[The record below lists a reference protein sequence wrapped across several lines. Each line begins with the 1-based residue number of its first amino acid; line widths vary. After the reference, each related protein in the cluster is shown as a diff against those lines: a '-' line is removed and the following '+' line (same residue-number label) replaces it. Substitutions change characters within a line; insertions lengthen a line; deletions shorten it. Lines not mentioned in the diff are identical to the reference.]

1 MDRRRSIRLNVQFF
15 SQLRREGSDFHLE
28 AVTDNVSQIGAFV
41 KTEVWKTFQLSEQV
55 EVIFFVPPTFSGQ
68 DVIIGLKG
76 SAVIARLNMGREGIG
91 LEFTKSLKQF
101 DSIQEH
107 LLTQSEL

>member
-1 MDRRRSIRLNVQFF
+1 MDRRRNIRLNVQFL
-15 SQLRREGSDFHLE
+15 SQLRREGSDFDLG

-41 KTEVWKTFQLSEQV
+41 KTEAWKTFQLSEQV
-55 EVIFFVPPTFSGQ
+55 EVTFFVPPSFSGQ

-76 SAVIARLNMGREGIG
+76 LAFIARLNERREGIG

-101 DSIQEH
+101 DPIQEH
-107 LLTQSEL
+107 LLTQS